1 MPVLFKTQVKES
13 PIHGSGLFAM
23 EDIPKGSVWWIMDE
37 EVEGVPVKNYHRQ
50 RKAIVYT
57 EDTLAEAIK
66 IHTKEELAEI
76 ARYSFSF

>member
-1 MPVLFKTQVKES
+1 M
-13 PIHGSGLFAM
+13 
-23 EDIPKGSVWWIMDE
+23 
-37 EVEGVPVKNYHRQ
+37 KNYHRQ